1 MCECDLFVE
10 RINSDSKVFEAIKPP
25 LDNFFKMAIFPK
37 LFCGIQNQENT
48 ASASHTA
55 DKYCHCKG
63 PEQVKWWHAITVTV
77 RLNGSIFNVLALLK
91 NQGDCGTAV
100 KLAS

>member
-1 MCECDLFVE
+1 MSWTVLRFYSMDWVCECDLFVE

-37 LFCGIQNQENT
+37 LFCDIQNQENT

-63 PEQVKWWHAITVTV
+63 PEQVKMVACDNSNCTCET
-77 RLNGSIFNVLALLK
+77 
-91 NQGDCGTAV
+91 
-100 KLAS
+100 